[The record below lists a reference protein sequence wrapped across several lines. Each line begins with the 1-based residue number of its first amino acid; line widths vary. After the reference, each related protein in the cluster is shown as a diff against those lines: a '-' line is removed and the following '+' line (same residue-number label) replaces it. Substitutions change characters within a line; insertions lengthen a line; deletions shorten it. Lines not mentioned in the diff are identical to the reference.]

1 MLENLQSKLTFR
13 RLSGLLLSFAIIS
26 IVVLFQLVMADFSID
41 AFKSPDFYIRVLYRV
56 VLIILVYQAV
66 INLLYDRCM
75 ASPKV
80 QDARAKY
87 KAAVKL
93 KDVSF
98 NSFLKEYNYNLKAEA
113 WIDKID
119 RKLNRINRKMEAGK
133 NVKRYSKKIEYLE
146 SLKTPEYIEKNWSY
160 LNCKWKQVFIG
171 DFTIEDSITN
181 NEKRARSEF
190 GKDVIKYSS
199 KKVSGY
205 LFASLVLGLVVV
217 NLAFDGVK
225 TASFWFNMILDI
237 ILVIMR
243 ATDAGLQTPI
253 LIDYNF
259 TNVYLYK
266 VEVMEMYIQW
276 CESNNLEE
284 SKAHR
289 VLSYIEEV
297 EVEKQNQER
306 LENNEV
312 KIK

>member
-1 MLENLQSKLTFR
+1 M
-13 RLSGLLLSFAIIS
+13 
-26 IVVLFQLVMADFSID
+26 
-41 AFKSPDFYIRVLYRV
+41 
-56 VLIILVYQAV
+56 
-66 INLLYDRCM
+66 
-75 ASPKV
+75 
-80 QDARAKY
+80 
-87 KAAVKL
+87 
-93 KDVSF
+93 
-98 NSFLKEYNYNLKAEA
+98 
-113 WIDKID
+113 
-119 RKLNRINRKMEAGK
+119 
-133 NVKRYSKKIEYLE
+133 
-146 SLKTPEYIEKNWSY
+146 
-160 LNCKWKQVFIG
+160 
-171 DFTIEDSITN
+171 
-181 NEKRARSEF
+181 
-190 GKDVIKYSS
+190 
-199 KKVSGY
+199 
-205 LFASLVLGLVVV
+205 V

-276 CESNNLEE
+276 CESKNLEE